1 MWFMETA
8 ESLGDKSG
16 GEVKMGNGSLELP
29 VLEISAVGVFSE
41 MAGLVYSVKV
51 RLFIIF
57 KLTVEK
63 YT

>member
-1 MWFMETA
+1 META
-8 ESLGDKSG
+8 KSLGAKSG

-29 VLEISAVGVFSE
+29 ILEMSAVRVFSE
-41 MAGLVYSVKV
+41 MAGLVYTVKV
-51 RLFIIF
+51 RLFIF

>member
-8 ESLGDKSG
+8 KLLGAKSG

-29 VLEISAVGVFSE
+29 ILETSAVRVFSE
-41 MAGLVYSVKV
+41 MTGLVYTVKV